1 MQHMRM
7 IAIATAVV
15 AAAAAA
21 LPAAGLAGQPVLRE
35 RESFVEPPSPGD
47 WSCGGPVVNGMW
59 SGSGTFTFR
68 QDASGAF
75 HATQVERSVFTAD
88 ATGKSI
94 ELQSAGVDM
103 GIGVDNGDGTTTFTE
118 HIAGLAVTFRIPGG
132 PILKDADGK
141 PLLGAGVIDSVV
153 TIDNATGDIISGSET
168 FHGPHP
174 IRDGVDVCTP
184 TIAYL
189 TS

>member
-1 MQHMRM
+1 MRYKRVIT
-7 IAIATAVV
+7 IAATVV
-15 AAAAAA
+15 TAASAM
-21 LPAAGLAGQPVLRE
+21 LPAAVRAGQPVIRDH
-35 RESFVEPPSPGD
+35 ESFIDLPSPGD
-47 WSCGGPVVNGMW
+47 WCGAVNGMW

-75 HATQVERSVFTAD
+75 HATQVERSVFRAD

-118 HIAGLAVTFRIPGG
+118 HTAGLAVTLRIPGG
-132 PILKDADGK
+132 PILMDADGK

-153 TIDNATGDIISGSET
+153 TIDNATGDIITGSET

-184 TIAYL
+184 AIVYL